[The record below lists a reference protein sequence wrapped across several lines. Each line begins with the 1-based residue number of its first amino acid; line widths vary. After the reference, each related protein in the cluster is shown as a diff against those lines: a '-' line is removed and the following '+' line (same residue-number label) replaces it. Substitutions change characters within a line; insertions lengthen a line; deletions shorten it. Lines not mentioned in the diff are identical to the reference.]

1 MPVTAL
7 PAHGPPQPRPPSA
20 DLATADD
27 SELAERAREDAEAFG
42 VLYARYSAQVYR
54 TVHHRLRDPWDAE
67 DVTAEV
73 FVKAYRAI
81 GGYLP
86 SRAPFWGWLHR
97 IARNAV
103 VDHVRAR
110 RPTVSLAAVADVQ
123 DATADVEGNVVLRS
137 EATRAW
143 RAVGTLCTTQRTA
156 VTLRLAHDLPIAAI
170 AGRMEISEGAVKQLI
185 NRGLST
191 VRETLVD
198 RPVGDAPGGVSAQA
212 SSAASR
218 KIAGADG
225 TVVTK
230 MASRARA
237 TCRS

>member
-1 MPVTAL
+1 VTAHPDYRL
-7 PAHGPPQPRPPSA
+7 PPPPRRASSILA
-20 DLATADD
+20 DADD
-27 SELAERAREDAEAFG
+27 GELAVLSRNDAEAFG

-54 TVHHRLRDPWDAE
+54 TVYYRLRDRSDAE

-73 FVKAYRAI
+73 FVKAFRAI

-110 RPTVSLAAVADVQ
+110 RPTVSLAAVADPQ
-123 DATADVEGNVVLRS
+123 DSGADVEGDVVRRS

-143 RAVGTLCTTQRTA
+143 EAVDQLCPTQRTA

-170 AGRMEISEGAVKQLI
+170 AGRMDRSEGAVKQLI

-191 VRETLVD
+191 VRESLAD
-198 RPVGDAPGGVSAQA
+198 EPDEPDEPDEGGQSPDSPEHPGPFRHPPGG
-212 SSAASR
+212 
-218 KIAGADG
+218 
-225 TVVTK
+225 
-230 MASRARA
+230 
-237 TCRS
+237 